1 MLFTFY
7 LLQMFDVFLDSWP
20 AFALDLP
27 LSVICV
33 EVVQVL
39 LECVSATHA
48 IDILKRFAKTKLNN
62 ELSYLKKETQIL
74 KSWNK
79 WYRVGTKYKFIIVP

>member
-7 LLQMFDVFLDSWP
+7 LLQMVDVFLDSWP
-20 AFALDLP
+20 ALALDLP

-48 IDILKRFAKTKLNN
+48 IDILK
-62 ELSYLKKETQIL
+62 
-74 KSWNK
+74 
-79 WYRVGTKYKFIIVP
+79 